1 MELSILVRVQVPE
14 PIFPHNVRAPR
25 GIQYPG
31 KNFAPN
37 SKIDVRLRVSPCL
50 AFRKQPVTVKCLVSP
65 DLRNGTE
72 ILRPALRSMDVTP
85 LRIAERMPTPAT
97 APVHDLG
104 SLRIDDH
111 HRSGGNWGK
120 RLAIFF
126 GLLVVLS
133 GLTGAVFT
141 LWNQKPVVEV
151 VTVQKSANN
160 GGREALLNASGYVT
174 PRRRATIAAKITG
187 RVTGVFFD
195 EGTHVSEGQ
204 LLATLDDSDT
214 RKALD
219 AAKADY
225 EASKAAIADYE
236 VQLRNARTQLHRAE
250 QLQNAGVQT
259 QEQLDNAT
267 TNVDSLQAKIA
278 LAKSQVISSETRIH
292 EAQQAVD
299 NCTIR
304 APYTGIVVSKDAQV
318 GEMVSPVSAGGGF
331 TRTGIATIVDMNSN
345 EIEVDVNE
353 SFIARV
359 QPGQP
364 VTAILDAYPDWEIP
378 SRVRTIIPSADRQKA
393 TVKVRV
399 SFLKLDPRILP
410 DMGIKVT
417 FLGAEQKPKP
427 GSDAVAILIPASA
440 VHDENGKSIVFL
452 LKDDK
457 AERRA
462 VTLGGNRGSD
472 REVIAGVSVGD
483 TVVTKSPAN
492 LRDGQAVE
500 IRK

>member
-1 MELSILVRVQVPE
+1 M
-14 PIFPHNVRAPR
+14 A
-25 GIQYPG
+25 
-31 KNFAPN
+31 
-37 SKIDVRLRVSPCL
+37 
-50 AFRKQPVTVKCLVSP
+50 
-65 DLRNGTE
+65 
-72 ILRPALRSMDVTP
+72 
-85 LRIAERMPTPAT
+85 TPAN

-104 SLRIDDH
+104 SLRIDDR
-111 HRSGGNWGK
+111 HRPGSSWGK

-126 GLLVVLS
+126 GLLVVVAGLS
-133 GLTGAVFT
+133 GGVYA

-151 VTVQKSANN
+151 TVAQKSAAGL

-195 EGTHVSEGQ
+195 EGTHVHEGQ
-204 LLATLDDSDT
+204 LLATLDDSDV
-214 RKALD
+214 RKALQ
-219 AAKADY
+219 AAKADHD
-225 EASKAAIADYE
+225 ASKAAIADFE
-236 VQLRNARTQLHRAE
+236 VQLRNARIQLNRAE
-250 QLQNAGVQT
+250 QLQKAGVET
-259 QEQLDNAT
+259 QEQLDNART
-267 TNVDSLQAKIA
+267 AADSLVAKIA
-278 LAKSQVISSETRIH
+278 LAQSQVISAEARIQ

-353 SFIARV
+353 SYISRV
-359 QPGQP
+359 QDGQP
-364 VTAILDAYPDWEIP
+364 VTAVLDAYPDWQIP

-393 TVKVRV
+393 TVKVRI

-417 FLGAEQKPKP
+417 FLGAEPEKKP
-427 GSDAVAILIPASA
+427 SAAAAAAIVIPQSA
-440 VHDENGKSIVFL
+440 VRDDNGKKIVFL
-452 LKDDK
+452 VKDDK

-462 VTLGGNRGSD
+462 VTLGGARGSD
-472 REVIAGVSVGD
+472 TEVIAGITAGD
-483 TVVTKSPAN
+483 TVVVKGPSN
-492 LRDGQAVE
+492 LRDGQSVE

>member
-1 MELSILVRVQVPE
+1 M
-14 PIFPHNVRAPR
+14 A
-25 GIQYPG
+25 
-31 KNFAPN
+31 
-37 SKIDVRLRVSPCL
+37 
-50 AFRKQPVTVKCLVSP
+50 
-65 DLRNGTE
+65 
-72 ILRPALRSMDVTP
+72 
-85 LRIAERMPTPAT
+85 TPAN

-104 SLRIDDH
+104 SLRIDDR
-111 HRSGGNWGK
+111 HRPGSRWGK

-126 GLLVVLS
+126 GLLVVVAGLS
-133 GLTGAVFT
+133 GGVYA

-151 VTVQKSANN
+151 TVAQKSAAGL

-195 EGTHVSEGQ
+195 EGTHVNEGQ
-204 LLATLDDSDT
+204 LLATLDDSDV
-214 RKALD
+214 RKALQ

-225 EASKAAIADYE
+225 DASKAAIADYE
-236 VQLRNARTQLHRAE
+236 VQLRNARIQLNRAE
-250 QLQNAGVQT
+250 QLQKAGVET
-259 QEQLDNAT
+259 QEQLDNART
-267 TNVDSLQAKIA
+267 AADSLVAKIA
-278 LAKSQVISSETRIH
+278 LAQSQVISAEARIQ

-353 SFIARV
+353 SYIARV
-359 QPGQP
+359 EPGQV
-364 VTAILDAYPDWEIP
+364 VTAVLDAYPDWQIP

-393 TVKVRV
+393 TVKVRI

-410 DMGIKVT
+410 DMDIKVT
-417 FLGAEQKPKP
+417 FLGAEPEKKP
-427 GSDAVAILIPASA
+427 SAAAAAIVIPQSA
-440 VHDENGKSIVFL
+440 VRDDNGKKIVFL
-452 LKDDK
+452 VKDDK

-462 VTLGGNRGSD
+462 VTLGGAHGSD
-472 REVIAGVSVGD
+472 TEVIAGLDAGD
-483 TVVTKSPAN
+483 TVVVKGPSN
-492 LRDGQAVE
+492 LRDGQSVE

>member
-1 MELSILVRVQVPE
+1 MAMPANA
-14 PIFPHNVRAPR
+14 PI
-25 GIQYPG
+25 
-31 KNFAPN
+31 
-37 SKIDVRLRVSPCL
+37 
-50 AFRKQPVTVKCLVSP
+50 
-65 DLRNGTE
+65 
-72 ILRPALRSMDVTP
+72 
-85 LRIAERMPTPAT
+85 
-97 APVHDLG
+97 HDLG
-104 SLRIDDH
+104 SLRIEDR
-111 HRSGGNWGK
+111 HRSSSSWGK

-126 GLLVVLS
+126 GLLVVLA
-133 GLTGAVFT
+133 GLSGAVFT
-141 LWNQKPVVEV
+141 FWNQKPLVDVAV
-151 VTVQKSANN
+151 VQKSANN

-195 EGTHVSEGQ
+195 EGTHVNEGQ
-204 LLATLDDSDT
+204 LLATLDDSDA
-214 RKALD
+214 RKALE

-225 EASKAAIADYE
+225 AASKAAIADYE
-236 VQLRNARTQLHRAE
+236 VQLKNARIQLRRAE
-250 QLQNAGVQT
+250 QLQSAGVQT
-259 QEQLDNAT
+259 QEQLDNAR
-267 TNVDSLQAKIA
+267 TNADSLQAKIA
-278 LAKSQVISSETRIH
+278 LAQSQVISSEARIQ

-353 SFIARV
+353 SYIARV

-364 VTAILDAYPDWEIP
+364 VTAVLDAYPDWEIP

-417 FLGAEQKPKP
+417 FLGAEQKKEP
-427 GSDAVAILIPASA
+427 GAAPAILIPKSA
-440 VHDENGKSIVFL
+440 VRDENGKKIVFL
-452 LKDDK
+452 MKDDK

-462 VTLGGNRGSD
+462 VTLGADRGSD
-472 REVIAGVSVGD
+472 TEVIAGVTAGD
-483 TVVTKSPAN
+483 TLIVKGPEN
-492 LRDGQAVE
+492 LRDGQNVE
-500 IRK
+500 IKK

>member
-1 MELSILVRVQVPE
+1 MK
-14 PIFPHNVRAPR
+14 F
-25 GIQYPG
+25 
-31 KNFAPN
+31 
-37 SKIDVRLRVSPCL
+37 L
-50 AFRKQPVTVKCLVSP
+50 AVA
-65 DLRNGTE
+65 LRN
-72 ILRPALRSMDVTP
+72 RYVTP
-85 LRIAERMPTPAT
+85 LRIAAPMAMPAN

-111 HRSGGNWGK
+111 HRSSSSWGK

-126 GLLVVLS
+126 GLLVILGGLS
-133 GLTGAVFT
+133 GAVFT
-141 LWNQKPVVEV
+141 FWNSKPVVEV
-151 VTVQKSANN
+151 AVVQKSTNN

-204 LLATLDDSDT
+204 LLATLDDSDA

-219 AAKADY
+219 SAKADY
-225 EASKAAIADYE
+225 AASKAAIADLE
-236 VQLRNARTQLHRAE
+236 VQLKNARIQLRRAE

-259 QEQLDNAT
+259 EEQLDNART
-267 TNVDSLQAKIA
+267 ASDSLQAKIA
-278 LAKSQVISSETRIH
+278 LAQSQVISSEARIQQ
-292 EAQQAVD
+292 AQQAVD

-304 APYTGIVVSKDAQV
+304 SPYSGIVVSKDAQV
-318 GEMVSPVSAGGGF
+318 GEMVSPNSAGGGF

-353 SFIARV
+353 SYISRV

-417 FLGAEQKPKP
+417 FLGAEQKKQS
-427 GSDAVAILIPASA
+427 GAEAAAILIPQSA
-440 VHDENGKSIVFL
+440 VHDENGKNVVFL
-452 LKDDK
+452 VKDDK
-457 AERRA
+457 TERRA
-462 VTLGGNRGSD
+462 VTLGGKRGSD
-472 REVIAGVSVGD
+472 TEVIAGITAGD
-483 TVVTKSPAN
+483 TLVVKSPGN
-492 LRDGQAVE
+492 LRDGQSVE
-500 IRK
+500 VKK

>member
-1 MELSILVRVQVPE
+1 MAVPA
-14 PIFPHNVRAPR
+14 N
-25 GIQYPG
+25 
-31 KNFAPN
+31 
-37 SKIDVRLRVSPCL
+37 
-50 AFRKQPVTVKCLVSP
+50 
-65 DLRNGTE
+65 
-72 ILRPALRSMDVTP
+72 
-85 LRIAERMPTPAT
+85 

-104 SLRIDDH
+104 SLRIDDS
-111 HRSGGNWGK
+111 HRSSSSWGK
-120 RLAIFF
+120 RLSIFF
-126 GLLVVLS
+126 GLLVVLG
-133 GLTGAVFT
+133 GLSGAVFT
-141 LWNQKPVVEV
+141 FWNQKPVVEV
-151 VTVQKSANN
+151 VLVQKSANN

-195 EGTHVSEGQ
+195 EGTHVAENQ

-214 RKALD
+214 RKALN

-225 EASKAAIADYE
+225 EASKAAITDFE
-236 VQLRNARTQLHRAE
+236 VQLRNARIQLHRAE

-259 QEQLDNAT
+259 QEQLDNAR
-267 TNVDSLQAKIA
+267 TNADSLQAKIA
-278 LAKSQVISSETRIH
+278 LAQSQVVSAETRIQQ
-292 EAQQAVD
+292 AQQAVD

-304 APYTGIVVSKDAQV
+304 APYAGIVVSKDAQV

-353 SFIARV
+353 SYISRV
-359 QPGQP
+359 HDGQP

-393 TVKVRV
+393 TVKVRI
-399 SFLKLDPRILP
+399 SFLKLDQRILP

-417 FLGAEQKPKP
+417 FLGAEQKKAA
-427 GSDAVAILIPASA
+427 GADIATTLIPQSA
-440 VHDENGKSIVFL
+440 VREENGKKIVFL
-452 LKDDK
+452 VKDDK

-462 VTLGGNRGSD
+462 VTLGGIRGSD
-472 REVIAGVSVGD
+472 TEVIAGVGIGD
-483 TVVTKSPAN
+483 TVVVKGPEN
-492 LRDGQAVE
+492 LRDGQSVA